1 MTMKRNKWFAAWLAV
16 ALVFCASA
24 WAVETLDAS
33 RDVRLTVQFRDNGA
47 GLPDAVFYLYRVAAI
62 DREGD
67 FAAVSPF
74 DRYHVKLDQQ
84 SESAIAG
91 VASTLEGY
99 VRRDR
104 LQPATSGKTGS
115 DGRVAFPAQGKL
127 QQGLYL
133 VTGEPYTANGK
144 TYSIQPALVSLPSQN
159 QEHWVYDVTVN
170 AKHEAVPDQDTITRK
185 VLKVWNVPDN
195 HTGLP
200 EEITVHLLRDNAIF
214 QTVKLNAANLWR
226 HTWAELDP
234 AHQWTVVEEELKDYS
249 VVITRE
255 GITFRIENTYDPP
268 QEPEPTPTPTPT
280 PTPPPTQGDEEP
292 KLPQTG
298 QLWWPVAMLVCMG
311 LLFIVLGLIRR
322 RG

>member
-1 MTMKRNKWFAAWLAV
+1 MKKNGYSFLLFIVAVMCVFSCAAAADEPVGVSLFYRSENEN
-16 ALVFCASA
+16 LV
-24 WAVETLDAS
+24 
-33 RDVRLTVQFRDNGA
+33 GA
-47 GLPDAVFYLYRVAAI
+47 TFDLYRIAQK
-62 DREGD
+62 DPEGQWQLC
-67 FAAVSPF
+67 APF
-74 DRYHVKLDQQ
+74 DSYPVQPNENWERL
-84 SESAIAG
+84 
-91 VASTLEGY
+91 ASTLEGY

-298 QLWWPVAMLVCMG
+298 QLWWPVTMLVCMG